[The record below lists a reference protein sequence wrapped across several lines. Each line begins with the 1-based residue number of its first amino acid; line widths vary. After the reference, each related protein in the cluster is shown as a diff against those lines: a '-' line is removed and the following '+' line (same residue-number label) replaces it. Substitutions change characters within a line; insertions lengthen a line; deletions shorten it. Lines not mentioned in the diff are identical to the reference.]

1 MGKRVKNKW
10 IFYFL
15 SGVVFAA
22 GAGAQQAYFIDGYH
36 GGIYGHYPEGQT
48 SFIVQK
54 LRQHPDWRVN
64 LEIEPETWDVVK
76 QRDPEG
82 YAAFKQLFK
91 DQSAD
96 SGRIEYVNPTYAQSY
111 FFGTSGESVIRQFQY
126 GMRLLR
132 KHFPE
137 AAFTT
142 YSAEEPCFTSCLPA
156 VLKSL
161 GFSYASTKNPNTMW
175 GGYVQAHAGEWVNWV
190 GPDGSRL
197 PTVPRYACEDLQ
209 PGSTWQSIAWFN
221 SQEYVRKC
229 LDAGMK
235 HPVGMCLQDAAWS
248 EGWDKGPWLGQD
260 TASFYQ
266 PTAYTTW
273 RGYMRNW
280 PDGNTAGD
288 WHFSQEDVLCALMWG
303 TQVMQRLT
311 GEIRRAE
318 NLVVQAEKMAAYAR
332 MSEGAK
338 WPGDSLDAAWRALL
352 LSQHHDCWIVPYN
365 RLNGGK
371 TWAETA
377 SGWTGDACRRSRA
390 VIEQSLKAMA
400 GPAAGRQVRVYN
412 TLAVERNELV
422 AIETPASWKGK
433 NWTVVDSRGEA
444 WPTQWVTED
453 GVVKLLFRAKVPSAG
468 FATYAFRETGSR
480 PTAPFRFGRRADGM
494 YALKSDLYSL
504 VVDPFKG
511 GSISSLRSA
520 SFPEEE
526 WVDRSG
532 DRKFNELRGF
542 FIRENSFL
550 SSTDQPAT
558 IRLLEEGPLRMKVCI
573 EGKIGLYPFRQTLT
587 LAAGDPRIEMRVKID
602 WEGNVQIGEPGIGF
616 KAEDPRKSF
625 YDDRYKLMLY
635 FPTALASPRIEKDAP
650 FDVCESRL
658 EDTFFNRWDSIK
670 HNVIVHWVDKVAKDR
685 SRGLALF
692 SDHTTSYAHGKDFPL
707 ALTAQYAG
715 KGLWGREY
723 GVDRATEF
731 TYALLPHRADARR
744 SRLWTRSE
752 ERNEPLIPVWTEDKA
767 LCSDSFLSI
776 EDEAY
781 ELSALYYEGKDLYI
795 RLFNAGVGCRPRQLT
810 IAENK
815 CDIRMDGNKP
825 AIRWVE
831 LDGRTG
837 EALPV
842 REQDGKILVDVS
854 VPPFGIRTLRVGP
867 AKK

>member
-1 MGKRVKNKW
+1 MKSRW
-10 IFYFL
+10 IFFWVSRL
-15 SGVVFAA
+15 VFAT
-22 GAGAQQAYFIDGYH
+22 GVGAQQAYFIDGYH
-36 GGIYGHYPEGQT
+36 GGMYGHYPEGQT
-48 SFIVQK
+48 SFIVEK
-54 LRQHPDWRVN
+54 LRQHPDWCVN

-91 DQSAD
+91 DQSVE
-96 SGRIEYVNPTYAQSY
+96 SGRIEYINPTYAQSY
-111 FFGTSGESVIRQFQY
+111 FFGTSGESVIRQFHY

-137 AAFTT
+137 AVFTT

-156 VLKSL
+156 ILKSF

-175 GGYVQAHAGEWVNWV
+175 GGYVRAYGGERVNWV
-190 GPDGSRL
+190 GPDGTRL
-197 PTVPRYACEDLQ
+197 QTVPRYACEELQ
-209 PGSTWQSIAWFN
+209 PGSTWQSIAWYN
-221 SQEYVRKC
+221 SKEYIRQC
-229 LDAGMK
+229 LDAGIK
-235 HPVGMCLQDAAWS
+235 HPVGMCIQDAAWS
-248 EGWDKGPWLGQD
+248 QGWDKGPWLGQD
-260 TASFYQ
+260 TASFHH
-266 PTAYTTW
+266 PTAYKTW
-273 RGYMRNW
+273 RNYIRYCSDANAA
-280 PDGNTAGD
+280 DD

-332 MSEGAK
+332 MSEGVK
-338 WPGDSLDAAWRALL
+338 WPADSLDAAWRVLL
-352 LSQHHDCWIVPYN
+352 LSQHHDCWVVPYN
-365 RLNGGK
+365 RLNGAD

-377 SGWTGDACRRSRA
+377 AGWTADACRRSRSLIA
-390 VIEQSLKAMA
+390 QSVKAMA
-400 GPAAGRQVRVYN
+400 GPAAGGQVRVYN

-422 AIETPASWKGK
+422 SVETPASWKGK

-444 WPTQWVTED
+444 WPTQWVMED

-468 FATYAFRETGSR
+468 FATYAFRQTASR
-480 PTAPFRFGRRADGM
+480 AQTSFRFERRADGR
-494 YALKSDLYSL
+494 YTLRSDRYTL
-504 VVDPFKG
+504 VVDPARG
-511 GSISSLRSA
+511 GSIASLRSI

-526 WVDRSG
+526 WVDQSS

-542 FIRENSFL
+542 FVHENSFL
-550 SSTDQPAT
+550 SSTDRPAT

-573 EGKIGLYPFRQTLT
+573 EGQIGLSPFSQILTLT
-587 LAAGDPRIEMRVKID
+587 AGNPRIEMRLKID
-602 WEGNVQIGEPGIGF
+602 WKGNVLIGEPGIEY
-616 KAEDPRKSF
+616 KADNPRKSF

-635 FPTALASPRIEKDAP
+635 FPTTLPSPRIEKDAP
-650 FDVCESRL
+650 FDICESRL

-670 HNVIVHWVDKVAKDR
+670 HNVIVHWVDQVAKDR

-692 SDHTTSYAHGKDFPL
+692 SDHTTSYAQGADFPL

-723 GVDRATEF
+723 GVDRPTEF
-731 TYALLPHRADARR
+731 TYALFPHRGDARR

-752 ERNEPLIPVWTEDKA
+752 ERNEPLIPVWIEDDA
-767 LCSDSFLSI
+767 LGSGSFLSI

-795 RLFNAGVGCRPRQLT
+795 RLFNVRGDCRPRQ
-810 IAENK
+810 IAVEGYK
-815 CDIRMDGNKP
+815 RD
-825 AIRWVE
+825 IRWVE

-842 REQDGKILVDVS
+842 GEQDGKTLVNVS

-867 AKK
+867 AEK